1 MDTLKELSERMDRIK
16 VLMDYT
22 QLNIE
27 EMLAE
32 YADTH
37 VKCSDCP
44 VVYKCGEGPKCY
56 DVWLKYFNNE
66 R

>member
-1 MDTLKELSERMDRIK
+1 MDTLKELSERIDRIK
-16 VLMDYT
+16 VLMDYK

-27 EMLAE
+27 EMLAG
-32 YADTH
+32 YAETH

-44 VVYKCGEGPKCY
+44 IPDRCGESKCY